1 MSTKDL
7 EKRNRFSDQIFR
19 LGRGYCESIPA
30 SAYATNK
37 IGKTK
42 VWFQRQ
48 SQKLEL
54 DRELFYM
61 PHLNNHFPSFYL
73 ISLIITELA

>member
-1 MSTKDL
+1 
-7 EKRNRFSDQIFR
+7 
-19 LGRGYCESIPA
+19 
-30 SAYATNK
+30 
-37 IGKTK
+37 